1 MRMSRRMCLYS
12 IGGTSDLY
20 LFDGG
25 AVPGYTWSPH
35 HTNYADATITTSLD
49 ASAYIGQ
56 GEVYEGAWASLTL
69 SVDVTNYNTI
79 HFEVTHRSSS
89 ASITVGGVAV
99 QSGTGQKSL
108 DISGM
113 TGSQQIS
120 LRTGTIGKTDPS
132 GSVSS
137 SVTVT
142 KVWMTN

>member
-12 IGGTSDLY
+12 GGKSDLY

-35 HTNYADATITTSLD
+35 HTNYADATITTELQ
-49 ASAYIGQ
+49 ARAYIGP
-56 GEVYEGAWASLTL
+56 GEVYEGVWASLTL
-69 SVDVTNYNTI
+69 SVDVTAYNTI
-79 HFEVTHRSSS
+79 YFEVAHRSSS
-89 ASITVGGVAV
+89 ASITVGGVSV
-99 QSGTGQKSL
+99 QSGTGTKSI
-108 DISGM
+108 DVSGM
-113 TGSQQIS
+113 TGSQEIR